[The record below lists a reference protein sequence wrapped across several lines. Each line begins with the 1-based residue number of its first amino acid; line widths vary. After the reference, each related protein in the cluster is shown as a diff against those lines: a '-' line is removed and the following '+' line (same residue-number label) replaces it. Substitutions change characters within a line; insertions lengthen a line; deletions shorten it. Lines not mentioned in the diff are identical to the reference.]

1 MKLYFGSPIYLTSVV
16 NKSCSLKQT
25 RTRTHINRLSFILL
39 LVWLL
44 CVLGWAGW
52 LFQDDKSS
60 SAPTP
65 PPEHL
70 SLSSSAPPPPSL
82 SFWANLAINQS
93 DLNFIP
99 RICATTTTAIHKY
112 GDLRW
117 SSSTKYTFLKIT
129 IKNSTESQVEVWVI
143 IGGKQTRK
151 EGCLG
156 YKWNLS

>member
-60 SAPTP
+60 SDSAASGLQPAKWQTARRQDQKQNTSARRTTQLIRKVVP
-65 PPEHL
+65 RGSDSKRL
-70 SLSSSAPPPPSL
+70 SQCSER
-82 SFWANLAINQS
+82 AIK
-93 DLNFIP
+93 L
-99 RICATTTTAIHKY
+99 
-112 GDLRW
+112 
-117 SSSTKYTFLKIT
+117 TKYQHSVGIFRGKRAGGRPQ
-129 IKNSTESQVEVWVI
+129 KGHSSEATE
-143 IGGKQTRK
+143 KARAR
-151 EGCLG
+151 
-156 YKWNLS
+156 